1 MNTEKVNELL
11 QRKKLI
17 QPFRFGLKKFVTS
30 TDKDIQTLLEK
41 SLVSIPEDIVLA
53 LEEER
58 LSEE

>member
-1 MNTEKVNELL
+1 M
-11 QRKKLI
+11 
-17 QPFRFGLKKFVTS
+17 S
-30 TDKDIQTLLEK
+30 TDKNIQTLLEK